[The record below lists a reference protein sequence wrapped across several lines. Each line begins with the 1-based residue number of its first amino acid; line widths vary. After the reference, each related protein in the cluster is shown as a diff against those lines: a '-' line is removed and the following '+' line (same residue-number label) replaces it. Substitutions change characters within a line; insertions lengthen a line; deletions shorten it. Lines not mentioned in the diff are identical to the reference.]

1 MRFLT
6 GGESHGPEL
15 SGIIEGL
22 PAGLALDIDQ
32 INHELARRQAGY
44 GRNLRM
50 QIEQDEIQIRGG
62 FIYGKTTGAPL
73 VLAIRNRDYENW
85 ETKWKERSLEPL
97 SVPRPGHA
105 DLAGMQKYAL
115 DDARI
120 ILERASARETAM
132 RVAIGAVCKQLLAI
146 INVKIFGY
154 VIQIG
159 EIKAKPIVVPY
170 EQVFQESEQNPLRSP
185 DQESAL
191 QMQAAIDRAKE
202 NGDTIG
208 GIIQVV
214 AESVPVGLGTH
225 VHWDRKLD
233 GRIGGAM
240 LSIPAMKGVEIGDAF
255 KNVQLPG
262 TKVHDPIQVDAGKIM
277 RPQNRA
283 GGIEGGISN
292 GEPIVVTVYMKP
304 ISTLTV
310 GMPSVELSTMQPK
323 KAEYQRSD
331 TCAVPSATVVCEAM
345 LAWVLAEA
353 FMEKFGGDSIQEV
366 LR

>member
-15 SGIIEGL
+15 TGILEGL
-22 PAGLALDIDQ
+22 PAGIELDIDK

-50 QIEQDEIQIRGG
+50 QIEHDQVQIRGG

-73 VLAIRNRDYENW
+73 VMAIRNKDYENW
-85 ETKWKERSLEPL
+85 EEKWKERTLDKL
-97 SVPRPGHA
+97 NIPRPGHA
-105 DLAGMQKYAL
+105 DLAGMQKYRL

-132 RVAIGAVCKQLLAI
+132 RVAIGAVCKQLLALAGVNI
-146 INVKIFGY
+146 YSY
-154 VIQIG
+154 VVQIG
-159 EIKAKPIVVPY
+159 SVKTEPVAEMFEEAFNISEASQLRCPVP
-170 EQVFQESEQNPLRSP
+170 ETAEK
-185 DQESAL
+185 
-191 QMQAAIDRAKE
+191 MQAAIDLAKE

-208 GIIQVV
+208 GVIQVV
-214 AESVPVGLGTH
+214 AESVPVGLGSH
-225 VHWDRKLD
+225 VHWDRRLD

-240 LSIPAMKGVEIGDAF
+240 LSIPAMKGMEIGDAYS
-255 KNVQLPG
+255 NVERTG
-262 TKVHDPIQVDAGKIM
+262 SNVHDEIHIVDGKIS
-277 RPQNRA
+277 RKRNRA

-292 GEPIVVTVYMKP
+292 GEPIVVKVYMKP
-304 ISTLTV
+304 IPTVTL
-310 GMPSVELSTMQPK
+310 GMPSIELSTMKEK

-345 LAWVLAEA
+345 LAWVLADA
-353 FMEKFGGDSIQEV
+353 YMEKFGGDSVQEV